1 MNEPEY
7 KPKILIIDDEQSVL
21 NSLNRTLRHNFDV
34 LLSLSGDAGLQ
45 LLREQEISV
54 ILADQRMPKMS
65 GVRFFQK
72 AQTIQPD
79 AERILITGYSDIEAV
94 IVAINSAN
102 VFYYIHKPWEPDALR
117 IIVKRAADHYR
128 LVQEN
133 RSLMSKLQQTNQTLQ
148 NENTLYN
155 QELQKHYQFDQIIG
169 KSPAME
175 AVFDLMRKVIPTDA
189 TVLLQGETGTG
200 KELVARAIHFSGPR
214 KKKPFVTQ
222 NCAALPDT
230 LLESTL
236 FGHKKGAFTDA
247 VANKKGLF
255 ELADGG
261 TIFLDEVADMSPAMQ
276 QRLLRVLQEGE
287 IQPLGSEKIKTVD
300 VRIIS
305 ATHHTLLEDVKTGNF
320 REDLFYR
327 LNVFPITLP
336 ALRNRR
342 EDIPRLVN
350 HFVKKSALRM
360 GKNITSVSA
369 ESMARLVNMDF
380 PGNIRELENMIERA
394 VVLAENNT
402 VLSFD
407 KEDTPASHI
416 LFPSDTSA
424 ELKLSEL
431 TDNIEKQYIKKT
443 LTNCK
448 GNISKTAKILGLSR
462 AGLYKKMKRLELI
475 SS

>member
-1 MNEPEY
+1 MNEPDY

-21 NSLNRTLRHNFDV
+21 NSLNRTLRHDFDV
-34 LLSLSGDAGLQ
+34 LLSLSGNAGLQ
-45 LLREQEISV
+45 ILREQEISV
-54 ILADQRMPKMS
+54 ILADQRMPNMT
-65 GVRFFQK
+65 GVEFFQK

-79 AERILITGYSDIEAV
+79 VERILITGYSDIEAV
-94 IVAINSAN
+94 IDAINKGN
-102 VFYYIHKPWEPDALR
+102 IVYYVHKPWEPDALR

-133 RSLMSKLQQTNQTLQ
+133 RSLVSKLRQTNKTLQ

-175 AVFDLMRKVIPTDA
+175 AVFNLMRKVIPTDA

-200 KELVARAIHFSGPR
+200 KELVARAIHFNGPR

-300 VRIIS
+300 VRVIS
-305 ATHHTLLEDVKTGNF
+305 ATHHTLTDDVKTGNF

-327 LNVFPITLP
+327 LNVFPVTLP
-336 ALRNRR
+336 ALHNRR
-342 EDIPRLVN
+342 EDIPRLVH

-360 GKNITSVSA
+360 GKNISTVSN
-369 ESMARLVNMDF
+369 ESLARVVNMDF
-380 PGNIRELENMIERA
+380 PGNIRELENIIERA
-394 VVLAENNT
+394 VVLAEDNS
-402 VLSFD
+402 VLSFRD
-407 KEDTPASHI
+407 DETPTSHI
-416 LFPSDTSA
+416 LLPTDST
-424 ELKLSEL
+424 ETTKLSDL
-431 TDNIEKQYIKKT
+431 TNNIEKQYIKKT
-443 LTNCK
+443 LVSCK
-448 GNISKTAKILGLSR
+448 GNISKTAKVLGLSR
-462 AGLYKKMKRLELI
+462 AGLYKKMKRLDLV
-475 SS
+475 SG